1 MNKYTGR
8 HSEGYYAAGP
18 SRIRSYVNWA
28 ERGSG
33 LLEDGLGKSAAN
45 VMCDACV
52 DINAAFWSLMSA
64 IIAVYFDFASET
76 L

>member
-1 MNKYTGR
+1 
-8 HSEGYYAAGP
+8 
-18 SRIRSYVNWA
+18 
-28 ERGSG
+28 
-33 LLEDGLGKSAAN
+33 LEDGLGKSAAN